1 MKEIKEKNITVRFA
15 REDELEQVNHI
26 RKQVHELH
34 CNGRLDFFKFNG
46 WDAIKDNVK
55 ERFASEVSNVMVAY
69 FENEIAGF
77 AFVQYINKSD
87 SGFRPSHSFCH
98 IEEFGVDVKYR
109 RHGIATLLIDFIKA
123 DALERGFK
131 KLELNMWEFNESA
144 LAFYES
150 VGFGTYRR
158 DLEMFLTENESE

>member
-1 MKEIKEKNITVRFA
+1 MKEMKEKNIIVRFA
-15 REDELEQVNHI
+15 REDELEHVNHI

-34 CNGRLDFFKFNG
+34 CNGRLDFFKSNG
-46 WDAIKDNVK
+46 WDAIRDTVK
-55 ERFASEVSNVMVAY
+55 ERFASENSGVIAAF

-77 AFVQYINKSD
+77 AIVQYINKAE
-87 SGFRPSHSFCH
+87 SGFRPTHSFCH
-98 IEEFGVDVKYR
+98 IEEFGVDAKYR

-150 VGFGTYRR
+150 VGFQTYRR
-158 DLEMFLTENESE
+158 DLEMFLEDKK

>member
-1 MKEIKEKNITVRFA
+1 MSANDVMSQDEIDNLLKALSSGEV
-15 REDELEQVNHI
+15 
-26 RKQVHELH
+26 
-34 CNGRLDFFKFNG
+34 
-46 WDAIKDNVK
+46 DAD
-55 ERFASEVSNVMVAY
+55 
-69 FENEIAGF
+69 
-77 AFVQYINKSD
+77 
-87 SGFRPSHSFCH
+87 
-98 IEEFGVDVKYR
+98 
-109 RHGIATLLIDFIKA
+109 GIATLLIDFIKA